1 MDDSDPIVSVLP
13 IHLSNSLAPNV
24 HIHQFPL
31 LNRPLQV
38 PPSAALSGKRIRA
51 RLKPNTRRLEIHI
64 PADTRA
70 EVWNAEKSKE
80 LGAGRLEDDK
90 EKNQDVG
97 KVKLK
102 EGEEPRLS
110 EIRLRSED
118 IPHTGAY
125 MLGIVRD
132 GHLHLHPIS
141 ETHQMRPTLTYLDVL
156 SRKSRRAR
164 GAGSDSDSDDGPP
177 PDPDEPAPAPVPK
190 KEKKSAGDA
199 REVQVAAR
207 KTDDKG
213 GQNLQGGL
221 STIRREML
229 IAIRAEED
237 EAWQDFDY
245 YDGETPQSGEAYE
258 ALFSQSVEDLQS
270 NANVTTFLKS
280 IRGL

>member
-1 MDDSDPIVSVLP
+1 MCDAEAVPNECQDAIVWKFPRPECRMDDSDPIVSVLP

-51 RLKPNTRRLEIHI
+51 RLKPNTRRLEIHV

-132 GHLHLHPIS
+132 GKSFANAMAHPRLKYFCLRTS
-141 ETHQMRPTLTYLDVL
+141 TST
-156 SRKSRRAR
+156 
-164 GAGSDSDSDDGPP
+164 
-177 PDPDEPAPAPVPK
+177 PD
-190 KEKKSAGDA
+190 
-199 REVQVAAR
+199 
-207 KTDDKG
+207 
-213 GQNLQGGL
+213 
-221 STIRREML
+221 
-229 IAIRAEED
+229 
-237 EAWQDFDY
+237 
-245 YDGETPQSGEAYE
+245 
-258 ALFSQSVEDLQS
+258 
-270 NANVTTFLKS
+270 
-280 IRGL
+280 